1 MPININGLGPNS
13 LNTDKARNQD
23 AINKDSTSPAG
34 GKSKAP
40 EDSVKLSAEV
50 KVLKKLESEIQ
61 SMSDVDQGKIDR
73 IKSALKNGEYQI
85 DYERLASAMEK
96 FESDLS

>member
-1 MPININGLGPNS
+1 MPININGLGPNNLS
-13 LNTDKARNQD
+13 SEKARNQD
-23 AINKDSTSPAG
+23 SAG
-34 GKSKAP
+34 KAQARGA
-40 EDSVKLSAEV
+40 ESNSSSVKDQVNLSPEV

-73 IKSALKNGEYQI
+73 IKAAIRNGEYQI

-96 FESDLS
+96 FESDMG